1 MKQQGLTPEQAIN
14 ITPAQMVEKTQ
25 KRFPHIN
32 VRLSRPRD
40 PELSSV
46 FINFYPKSM
55 RSKTNTPPEESASN
69 LPEREP
75 ESGE

>member
-1 MKQQGLTPEQAIN
+1 M
-14 ITPAQMVEKTQ
+14 TPAEMVKMFQE
-25 KRFPHIN
+25 RYPDIE
-32 VRLSRPRD
+32 VRLSRPGD

-55 RSKTNTPPEESASN
+55 RSKTNTPPGKSASN

-75 ESGE
+75 EPGK